1 MVFVNGLEYSDS
13 VVVAASPEALYD
25 MVADVTRMGDW
36 SPICK
41 ACWWEDDPGGPREG
55 AWFGG
60 RNVTPERTWETRS
73 LVVAADR
80 GREFAFQVLGDWVR
94 WSYSFEPADGGTR
107 VTESWQFL
115 PAGEAGYLQRFGDE
129 AEARLEMR
137 KGQMREGIRAT
148 LDAIRA
154 AAES

>member
-1 MVFVNGLEYSDS
+1 MDGLEYSDS
-13 VVVAASPEALYD
+13 VVVAASPEQLYD

-41 ACWWEDDPGGPREG
+41 ECWWEDEGGGPRVD

-73 LVVAADR
+73 VVVAADP

-94 WSYSFEPADGGTR
+94 WGYVFEAVDGGTR
-107 VTESWQFL
+107 ITESWQFL
-115 PAGEAGYLQRFGDE
+115 PAGEAGYLERFGE
-129 AEARLEMR
+129 GAEARFEMR
-137 KGQMREGIRAT
+137 KGQMRAGIRAT
-148 LDAIRA
+148 LNAIKA
-154 AAES
+154 AAESQRP